1 MKQKRYIISSMV
13 LAAVVTAVFPAQL
26 RAQKVAKGEISI
38 KELKVKKE
46 NRQVSVGMIFD
57 LDSLKLPSNR
67 FLTLT
72 PHITDGVDTLEL
84 RPVIVSGRR
93 QHIMYER
100 ERRKYPEYAE
110 AEELCFRP
118 GKKQTVPYHVM
129 VPYEKWMHGATL
141 MVDEEWCGCGGYAQ
155 ENRETKLV
163 QLDLLPE
170 VYQIRPLLAYVEP
183 EAEAVKSRSETGTAF
198 LDFRVNRTQIDST
211 YRNNP
216 VELAKI
222 RETIERV
229 KGDPDLTISR
239 ITIHGYASP
248 EGSYALNERLAAGR
262 TDALKEYV
270 RGLYHFEDNLIAVSS
285 TPEDWDGLRRMVVA
299 SDLADKERLL
309 TIIND
314 STETPDRRERSLR
327 NTGDGSAYRYMLREW
342 FPALRHSDYTVHY
355 IVRGFD
361 VEEAKQLIKTRPQK
375 LSLHEMFVVSSEYEP
390 GSDEFD
396 QVFDVAVRMY
406 PEDPTAN
413 LNAANIAIADGV
425 YDKAETYLLKAG
437 NSPEAVHARGVLDMM
452 RGEYERARSLLEQ
465 ARGMGVSEAEHN
477 LMELDKKIE
486 NNKHFN

>member
-1 MKQKRYIISSMV
+1 MV
-13 LAAVVTAVFPAQL
+13 LAAVMTAVFPAQL
-26 RAQKVAKGEISI
+26 RAQKVAKGGISI

-46 NRQVSVGMIFD
+46 NRQVSVRMIFD
-57 LDSLKLPSNR
+57 LDSLELPSNR

-72 PHITDGVDTLEL
+72 PRITDGVDTLVL

-100 ERRKYPEYAE
+100 ERRKYPEYAD
-110 AEELCFRP
+110 AEELRFRP
-118 GKKQTVPYHVM
+118 GKKQTVPYRVM

-155 ENRETKLV
+155 ENRETDLM

-170 VYQIRPLLAYVEP
+170 VYQVRPLLAYVEP
-183 EAEAVKSRSETGTAF
+183 KAEAVKSRSETGTAF

-211 YRNNP
+211 YRHNP

-239 ITIHGYASP
+239 IVIHGYASP

-270 RGLYHFEDNLIAVSS
+270 RGLYHFEDSLIAVSS
-285 TPEDWDGLRRMVVA
+285 TPEDWDGLRRMVEA
-299 SDLADKERLL
+299 SDLPDKDRILA
-309 TIIND
+309 IISD
-314 STETPDRRERSLR
+314 STQTPDRRERLLR
-327 NTGDGSAYRYMLREW
+327 DAGDGSAYRYMLHEW

-355 IVRGFD
+355 TVRGFD
-361 VEEAKQLIKTRPQK
+361 VEEAKQLVRTCPQK
-375 LSLHEMFVVSSEYEP
+375 LSLHEMFVVSGEYKP

-406 PEDPTAN
+406 PEDPIAN
-413 LNAANIAIADGV
+413 INAANIAIADGV
-425 YDKAETYLLKAG
+425 YDKAEAYLSKAG
-437 NSPEAVHARGVLDMM
+437 DMPEAVHSRGVLALL
-452 RGEYERARSLLEQ
+452 RGEYDLARALLEQ
-465 ARGMGVSEAEHN
+465 ARGLGVGEAEHN

-486 NNKHFN
+486 NNKYFN